1 MKIKLNIKSIITAEK
16 LLKKPFGKFDL
27 NNEEEWIT
35 LAYAMV
41 ISNNEETYTLQTF
54 KGFTGNKKL
63 WNEIIKGIT
72 REFQYIGQY
81 SEEQKEDKEEKQ
93 SDISITDVASMMIA
107 NGIAPDYVNEMR
119 TVDIADMLNAIEE
132 AKKEKMESDRF
143 WTFYVMAPH
152 IDMKKIKSPED
163 LITFPWEAEEKKKK
177 RDDDFERAKKNFE
190 KFIKSK

>member
-119 TVDIADMLNAIEE
+119 TIDIADMLKAIEE